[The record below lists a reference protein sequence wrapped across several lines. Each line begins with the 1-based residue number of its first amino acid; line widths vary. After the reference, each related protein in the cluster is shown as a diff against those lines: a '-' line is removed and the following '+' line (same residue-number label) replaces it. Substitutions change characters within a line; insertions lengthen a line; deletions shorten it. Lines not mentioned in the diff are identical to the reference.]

1 MSISG
6 LFIRRPVTTTLVML
20 GILMFGVMAYRLLPV
35 SDLPNVDYP
44 TITVSAG
51 LPGASPQTMAA
62 AVATPLEKQ
71 FSTIAGLDAMTSSS
85 TLGGTSITLQFTLSR
100 DIDAAAQDVQAA
112 ISKTLRQLP
121 PGIQPPSYQKVNP
134 ADSPILYL
142 TLTSNT
148 LPLATLD
155 EYAETFLAQRLST
168 VSGVAQVQ
176 VFGSAKYAVRIQ
188 LDPKA
193 LQARGIGL
201 DEVTAAVNAGNP
213 NLPTGTLWGPQ
224 RAYTVLADGQISS
237 APEFRQLVVTYQN
250 GAPVRLQDV
259 ANVLDDVQD
268 NRNATWYDGVRA
280 IILAIQ
286 RQPGTNTV
294 QVADAAKATVASLVP
309 QLPASVQ
316 INTLY
321 DRSVSIHQ
329 SVNDVQT
336 TLLITL
342 CLVVLVIFLFL
353 RNLSATVIPS
363 LALPFSIIGTFSAM
377 YLLGYSLDNL
387 SLMALT
393 LSVGFVVDDAIVML
407 ENIVRHLEM
416 GKRPLQAALEGAREI
431 GFTIVSMTLS
441 LTAVFIPVLFM
452 GGIIGRLFHE
462 FAVTIGIAILVS
474 GFVSLTLTPMLCSR
488 FLRPPSE
495 ERHGR
500 FYEATERVYRRVL
513 GAYQRSLAWVMDHR
527 PTSLAF
533 SAGILAATAVLFV
546 VVPKGFI
553 PTEDTGQI
561 QGNTETIE
569 GSSFDA
575 MRDHQLAVADVLRQD
590 PYVDH
595 FMSTVGG
602 GTMNQGRVSIR
613 LKPRGGRPP
622 ADQVIRELQ
631 PKLNALPGIRTYLQ
645 VPPVIRIG
653 GRPTKTQYQFTLQ
666 SADIDA
672 LYDNAAK
679 LEARLKQIPIL
690 QDVTTDLQIKNPQVS
705 VQIDRDRAAALG
717 VTVQQIEQALYDA
730 YGSRQVSTIYTP
742 NNQYWVILE
751 LLPQYQRDPGAL
763 SLLNIRSQRGALVP
777 LTAVATASPDVG
789 PLSVNHSGQLPS
801 VTLSFNL
808 PPKVSLGDAVREVQ
822 RTAQQT
828 LRHSAGVPGQPAGV
842 AVPAAAR
849 GPGDLHRAGNPVR
862 EFHPPAHDSVGPAVR
877 GVRGAAH
884 AVGVRHRAQRLCVRR
899 RDHAGRPGQEE
910 RDHDDRLRPRGR
922 TPGRQVTA
930 RRDHRGVQRPLP
942 ADHDDND
949 VGADGN
955 PADRHRVGHRRRVA
969 SPARPGR
976 RGGARVFSAHHAVRD
991 AGLLHLP
998 RRPAAAAGAAHRV
1011 RLRPPARA
1019 HRRRLVPV
1027 AGGRVAPYARHDR
1040 GSHRHPWL
1048 QQLQAADHYLLAGL
1062 HAGRDFHEAGRPH
1075 SERHRFALH
1084 LALGDGPDE
1093 SGALER
1099 HDRVLGDD
1107 DRLGAHRRHE
1117 VRFDKHARLQQP
1129 VRVRHTRLD
1138 EDRATR
1144 QLYDRVHEVHLPGE
1158 VAARE
1163 RGHPERHFLAQPQQP
1178 GEALR
1183 HLERRAL
1190 RVHGVQR
1197 DEPGAGG
1204 DVVPQADVALARDA
1218 RKRRAHGGAVE
1229 LDARQVVFRLRA
1241 ARRRFGAL

>member
-1 MSISG
+1 MSFSG

-20 GILMFGVMAYRLLPV
+20 GILMFGIMAYRLLPV

-85 TLGGTSITLQFTLSR
+85 TLGGTSITLQFTLAR

-148 LPLATLD
+148 MPLATLD

-294 QVADAAKATVASLVP
+294 QVADGVKATVASLAP

-316 INTLY
+316 VNTLY

-407 ENIVRHLEM
+407 ENIVRHMEM

-431 GFTIVSMTLS
+431 GFTILSMTIS

-500 FYEATERVYRRVL
+500 FYKATERVYRRVL
-513 GAYQRSLAWVMDHR
+513 GVYQRSLGWVMDHR

-546 VVPKGFI
+546 IVPKGFI

-575 MRDHQLAVADVLRQD
+575 MQAHQLAVADVLRRD
-590 PYVDH
+590 PSVAH
-595 FMSTVGG
+595 FMSSVGG

-613 LKPRGGRPP
+613 LKPRGQRPP

-631 PKLNALPGIRTYLQ
+631 PKLNLIPGIRTYLQ
-645 VPPVIRIG
+645 VPPAIRIG

-666 SADIDA
+666 SADIDV

-679 LEARLKQIPIL
+679 LETRLKQIPVL

-751 LLPQYQRDPGAL
+751 LLPQYQRDPAAL
-763 SLLNIRSQRGALVP
+763 SLLNIRSQKGALVP
-777 LTAVATASPDVG
+777 LTAVATATPDVG

-808 PPKVSLGDAVREVQ
+808 PPNVSLGDAVREVQ
-822 RTAQQT
+822 RAAQQT
-828 LRHSAGVPGQPAGV
+828 LPSTISTGFGGTAQAFQASQQGLLFLLLLAVVVIYIVLGILYESFIHPLTILSGLPFAGFGALLTLLVFGT
-842 AVPAAAR
+842 
-849 GPGDLHRAGNPVR
+849 DL
-862 EFHPPAHDSVGPAVR
+862 SVYAF
-877 GVRGAAH
+877 
-884 AVGVRHRAQRLCVRR
+884 VGVIMLVGLVKKNAIMMIDFALEAER
-899 RDHAGRPGQEE
+899 RDGKSPREAILEACSVRFRPIMMTTMSALMGSLPIAIGWGQGGESRQPLGLAVVGGLAFSQLITLYVTPVFYTYLDALQRRLGRRIAP
-910 RDHDDRLRPRGR
+910 
-922 TPGRQVTA
+922 A
-930 RRDHRGVQRPLP
+930 PLP
-942 ADHDDND
+942 A
-949 VGADGN
+949 
-955 PADRHRVGHRRRVA
+955 PT
-969 SPARPGR
+969 
-976 RGGARVFSAHHAVRD
+976 
-991 AGLLHLP
+991 
-998 RRPAAAAGAAHRV
+998 
-1011 RLRPPARA
+1011 
-1019 HRRRLVPV
+1019 
-1027 AGGRVAPYARHDR
+1027 
-1040 GSHRHPWL
+1040 
-1048 QQLQAADHYLLAGL
+1048 AAD
-1062 HAGRDFHEAGRPH
+1062 
-1075 SERHRFALH
+1075 
-1084 LALGDGPDE
+1084 
-1093 SGALER
+1093 
-1099 HDRVLGDD
+1099 
-1107 DRLGAHRRHE
+1107 
-1117 VRFDKHARLQQP
+1117 
-1129 VRVRHTRLD
+1129 
-1138 EDRATR
+1138 
-1144 QLYDRVHEVHLPGE
+1144 
-1158 VAARE
+1158 
-1163 RGHPERHFLAQPQQP
+1163 
-1178 GEALR
+1178 
-1183 HLERRAL
+1183 
-1190 RVHGVQR
+1190 
-1197 DEPGAGG
+1197 
-1204 DVVPQADVALARDA
+1204 
-1218 RKRRAHGGAVE
+1218 
-1229 LDARQVVFRLRA
+1229 
-1241 ARRRFGAL
+1241 